1 MFKPFLFAM
10 FPATAQHAFRGVP
23 GIVSLGILLLVRAA
37 AISSYVK
44 AAVQL
49 FEEQT
54 TRHS

>member
-37 AISSYVK
+37 AISSYVN
-44 AAVQL
+44 ATVQL

-54 TRHS
+54 RRHS